1 MIQGPPKIA
10 ILGGGIAGLSLAYR
24 LMEQGASFDL
34 YLGSKE
40 SLECSRLAQGVATLK
55 GYRLARGGLFAA
67 KMAGHHQLM
76 SIMQKSQ
83 FAGFGTQVT
92 ELFPT
97 KADYIRRVTRTYHRR
112 FRGFCD
118 MSSRQLGDGAGLY
131 PVAHD
136 YPSDYVFSASL
147 LCDHLLRL
155 IRDWPLARVISS
167 EYDPCQVHVG
177 DHEHVVVA
185 LGALTSQWLKQLGYL
200 SGGGD
205 TFTRGC
211 VAEFVSDAHNWL
223 RHALGSPPGQEDSV
237 RFWGFKQGAQSLR
250 IERHHQGSYGCFV
263 GSYDQSKSSAEG
275 SLPAEGSPIELQS
288 KVQVDDVASE
298 SLAQLA
304 RSFGLQVSASEESTW
319 KLRWGVRYSG
329 KGGRPIVG
337 ELPSITRKGLGNGP
351 GVTRL
356 WVFSGFHRSGFSLA
370 PMLSV
375 PLAAM
380 ITGLQGSDLLK
391 LPELTV
397 KQPAYIPASSQY
409 HHHL

>member
-1 MIQGPPKIA
+1 MIHSPPSPPKIA

-24 LMEQGASFDL
+24 LLEQRASFDL

-76 SIMQKSQ
+76 GIMQTSQ
-83 FAGFGTQVT
+83 FAGFRTQVT

-118 MSSRQLGDGAGLY
+118 MSSRQLGDDAGLY

-147 LCDHLLRL
+147 LCDHLLSL
-155 IRDWPLARVISS
+155 IRDWPLARVIAS
-167 EYDPCQVHVG
+167 EYDPCQIQGSEH
-177 DHEHVVVA
+177 DHVVVA
-185 LGALTSQWLKQLGYL
+185 LGASTSRWLKQLGYV
-200 SGGGD
+200 SDGGD

-211 VAEFVSDAHNWL
+211 VAEFVSDARHWL
-223 RHALGSPPGQEDSV
+223 SHVTGSAGEDSE
-237 RFWGFKQGAQSLR
+237 RLWGFKQGSQSLR
-250 IERHHQGSYGCFV
+250 IERHHQHQNSYYRCFV
-263 GSYDQSKSSAEG
+263 GSYDQSKS
-275 SLPAEGSPIELQS
+275 PAHEFCQQNEHQS
-288 KVQVDDVASE
+288 KMVADAAGA
-298 SLAQLA
+298 SLKQLA
-304 RSFGLQVSASEESTW
+304 SSFGLQASASQVSTR

-329 KGGRPIVG
+329 KGGLPIVG
-337 ELPSITRKGLGNGP
+337 ELSSVTRSPS

-380 ITGLQGSDLLK
+380 ITGGSESLK
-391 LPELTV
+391 LLALTA
-397 KQPAYIPASSQY
+397 KHPAYIPAASQY
-409 HHHL
+409 SL